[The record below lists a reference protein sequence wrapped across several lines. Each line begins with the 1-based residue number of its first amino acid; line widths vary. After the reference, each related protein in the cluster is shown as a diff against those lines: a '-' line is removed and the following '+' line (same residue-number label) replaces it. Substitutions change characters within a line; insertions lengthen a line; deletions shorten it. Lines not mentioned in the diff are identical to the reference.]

1 MRPDDREDCGC
12 AFPLGADGAPLA
24 CGAPRRPG
32 SSFCPEHHALC
43 HLPPG
48 GLAERRALAEEEA
61 LARAVGG
68 RLGREAREPP
78 DALLRRLDRI
88 SRLFFCPKSSCYVQ
102 GGAMPR
108 RIAKRPDAKRPE
120 KPDTTGIAE
129 LGPTPE
135 RLQHGPIEVLP
146 RAIADSIGRLSRPY
160 RAVDTLQIMERRG
173 TITSAMRQAGED
185 FRTRFAVAQLDPLRA
200 LDTAHLRIAELGPRP
215 DQTAPGP
222 RIEAARTTVW
232 RAIQVVGGIAS
243 PAGSCLWHVLGWQQ
257 SLKEWAIEQGWSG
270 RRVSPEA
277 ASGILIAA
285 LGALESHHV
294 R

>member
-88 SRLFFCPKSSCYVQ
+88 SRLFFCPKSSRYVQ

-108 RIAKRPDAKRPE
+108 RIAKRPETREA
-120 KPDTTGIAE
+120 GAE

-215 DQTAPGP
+215 NQTAPGP
-222 RIEAARTTVW
+222 RIEAARATVW

-285 LGALESHHV
+285 LGALESHHT

>member
-1 MRPDDREDCGC
+1 MRPGDQEDSGC
-12 AFPLGADGAPLA
+12 AFPLGADDAPIP
-24 CGAPRRPG
+24 CGAPCRPR
-32 SSFCPEHHALC
+32 SSFCPAHHALC

-48 GLAERRALAEEEA
+48 SRTERRAFAEEEA

-78 DALLRRLDRI
+78 EALLRRLDRI
-88 SRLFFCPKSSCYVQ
+88 SQLFFCSDGSRFVRERS
-102 GGAMPR
+102 MPR
-108 RIAKRPDAKRPE
+108 RSSVKQTE
-120 KPDTTGIAE
+120 KSPAVAE

-135 RLQHGPIEVLP
+135 RLQHGPVEVLP
-146 RAIADSIGRLSRPY
+146 RPIPDSIGRMSRPY
-160 RAVDTLQIMERRG
+160 HAVDTLMVMERRG
-173 TITSAMRQAGED
+173 TITAAMRQAGED
-185 FRTRFAVAQLDPLRA
+185 FRSRFAVAQLDPLRA
-200 LDTAHLRIAELGPRP
+200 LDTAHLRVAELGPRP

-222 RIEAARTTVW
+222 RIEAARATVW

-257 SLKEWAIEQGWSG
+257 SLKEWAIGQGWSG

-285 LGALESHHV
+285 LGALDSHHM

>member
-1 MRPDDREDCGC
+1 MRPDDQADSGC
-12 AFPLGADGAPLA
+12 AFPLGADQAPTP

-43 HLPPG
+43 HLPAG
-48 GLAERRALAEEEA
+48 GRAERREIALEEA

-78 DALLRRLDRI
+78 EALLRRLDRI
-88 SRLFFCPKSSCYVQ
+88 SRPFFCPDSSWFVRNARN
-102 GGAMPR
+102 GGVMPR
-108 RIAKRPDAKRPE
+108 RSLKRPDTRE
-120 KPDTTGIAE
+120 VRAE

-135 RLQHGPIEVLP
+135 RLQHGPVEVLP
-146 RAIADSIGRLSRPY
+146 RAVPDSIGRLSRPY
-160 RAVDTLQIMERRG
+160 RAVDTLTVMERRG

-222 RIEAARTTVW
+222 RIEAARATVW
-232 RAIQVVGGIAS
+232 RAIQAVGGIAS

-257 SLKEWAIEQGWSG
+257 TLKEWAIGQGWSG

-285 LGALESHHV
+285 LGALESHHM